1 MVRVNITDR
10 ILVEP
15 FGEELVVFDHTS
27 SEIARFTGEHAAIL
41 RQVQDGATVDIES
54 TPALYELLNS
64 GVVVKAGTFSRRK
77 ALTLGAG
84 AVGAGVISLSLPSM
98 ALAQSVS
105 VQEVPFGFE
114 LKEGGNPFNR
124 PGDGK
129 SLTIA
134 LNETDALPNNFGD
147 VFQRFVLKVNVN
159 GQTEEIASTETDE
172 SSPFSDIDV
181 TFRSEIDGFFNDNT
195 TGSIFWEGSGAVSL
209 ELALNWQSPPA

>member
-27 SEIARFTGEHAAIL
+27 SEIARFTGDHAAIL
-41 RQVQDGATVDIES
+41 RQVQDGETVDIES
-54 TPALYELLNS
+54 SPALHELLNS

-105 VQEVPFGFE
+105 VQEVPFGFD
-114 LKEGGNPFNR
+114 LKGFEIQVLGNDLQVQLGATVSAP
-124 PGDGK
+124 D
-129 SLTIA
+129 
-134 LNETDALPNNFGD
+134 DATTVTFFLA
-147 VFQRFVLKVNVN
+147 VN
-159 GQTEEIASTETDE
+159 GVNDPIEAATVTGAVPVDFT
-172 SSPFSDIDV
+172 V
-181 TFRSEIDGFFNDNT
+181 TFNPPGGDTNFFTANT
-195 TGSIFWEGSGAVSL
+195 AGAIFWERGGVQSD